1 MIDGL
6 FDHCFMNNIRENG
19 MKLSILRGEVLSGD
33 ETALLTQ
40 KTTPSALL
48 PQISLF
54 QITVQQKC
62 STDTL
67 HLCLTQMRE
76 NSSVHK
82 TWM

>member
-6 FDHCFMNNIRENG
+6 FDDYFMNNIRSNG
-19 MKLSILRGEVLSGD
+19 MKLSRLRAEVLSGD
-33 ETALLTQ
+33 ETALLSQ
-40 KTTPSALL
+40 KTTPSLL

-54 QITVQQKC
+54 QIIVQQKC

-67 HLCLTQMRE
+67 HLHLTQMRE